1 MTLQRKILLI
11 GGLAIVGLAL
21 VLFESTRMAGHWG
34 VADGIAM
41 TLGLAMGGT
50 GAVLLGRDV
59 LARVSTLRTR
69 VRDAA
74 GASDGVARVDFEGR
88 DELASLAGD
97 INGMIMALD
106 RSRQESDEARVA
118 LEERVRQASDE
129 LAHAHERLGSE
140 ESERRRMEAR
150 LAHMSTHDPLT
161 GLHNRARLEDELELQ
176 LAHAQRSGRGGA
188 VLWLD
193 LDRFKEINDSLGHV
207 AGDDVLRTVAGRL
220 QAQVRG
226 DTLVSRLGGDEF
238 AFLMPDVDADTALLI
253 ASRLLDAVRG
263 EPYAVSGHSLRLCAS
278 AGVVLFPE
286 HGCEAEDI
294 LSMADLAMYQAKE
307 QGRDRVCLYDPA
319 GEQHAQLRDGLS
331 WAERIEDAL
340 RTDRFELWAQQL
352 TSLTERPQARYELLI
367 RMRDAEDTV
376 IAPGAFLPTA
386 ERHGSIRQI
395 DRWVVERAIELLQ
408 MEAAEGR
415 DTWVDINMSGRSFD
429 DPELLPLIERRL
441 AETGVDPGK
450 LGIEITETAAI
461 LDLRKARDFVD
472 RLNALGCRFAL
483 DDFGS
488 GFSSLTYLREL
499 PIDCLKIDGSYIQNL
514 CSNPTDQ
521 HMVKAMVEL
530 ARGLGVTTVA
540 EFVEDGETLGLLRSY
555 GVDFGQG
562 FYIHRPEPLAAVF
575 N

>member
-1 MTLQRKILLI
+1 MTLRAKILLI
-11 GGLAIVGLAL
+11 GGLAIAGLSL
-21 VLFESTRMAGHWG
+21 VLFETTRAAGNWG
-34 VADGIAM
+34 LADGIAL
-41 TLGLAMGGT
+41 TLGLAVGGT

-59 LARVSTLRTR
+59 LARLSVLRTR
-69 VRDAA
+69 VLDVGAA
-74 GASDGVARVDFEGR
+74 GDGVARVEFEGS
-88 DELASLAGD
+88 DEIASLAGD
-97 INGMIMALD
+97 INGVLTALD
-106 RSRQESDEARVA
+106 RSRQESDEARVEA
-118 LEERVRQASDE
+118 EERARSTSDE
-129 LAHAHERLGSE
+129 LAKAREQLGSE
-140 ESERRRMEAR
+140 ETEHRRMEAR

-207 AGDDVLRTVAGRL
+207 AGDEVLRTVAGRL
-220 QAQVRG
+220 QSQVRG

-253 ASRLLDAVRG
+253 AGRLLEAVRG
-263 EPYAVSGHSLRLCAS
+263 EPYIVSGHTLRLFAS
-278 AGVVLFPE
+278 VGVVLFPE

-307 QGRDRVCLYDPA
+307 QGCDQVCLYDPA
-319 GEQHAQLRDGLS
+319 CERHAQLRDGLT
-331 WAERIEDAL
+331 WAERIDDAL

-367 RMRDAEDTV
+367 RMRDDQDAI
-376 IAPGAFLPTA
+376 IAPGSFLPVA
-386 ERHGSIRQI
+386 ERVGSIRQI

-429 DPELLPLIERRL
+429 DPDLLPLIERKL
-441 AETGVDPGK
+441 TETGVDPGK

-461 LDLRKARDFVD
+461 LDLGKAREFVN

-530 ARGLGVTTVA
+530 ARGLGVSTVA

-555 GVDFGQG
+555 GVDYGQG
-562 FYIHRPEPLAAVF
+562 FYIHRPEPLQAVF